1 MEVWIRPSY
10 YYLSQLDEPMPYPV
24 PGHMWDRSLGE
35 KLYGDHMR
43 FIRSV
48 DQLGFD
54 GVLFTEHHAGPN
66 GGLTPSPTVFLAAAS
81 QVTERIKLV
90 IMGIALALYPHP
102 VRVAEELAMLDNLC
116 HGRLEVGFISSGAP
130 SLYAYN
136 LPVSEEG
143 GRYHEAYDLVIKAWT
158 EKNPFE
164 WHSQY
169 YNYKCVSIL
178 PRPLQLPHPPIW
190 TVAASTEGL
199 QWAAE
204 HRLRLICS
212 GTLGGAAENL
222 NYFRNYAATE
232 CGWTPEPTDLG
243 IARELYIGRTESQVR
258 EKMDELFHRKGDMAY
273 KQVSEAPQLA
283 NLHQERRATRSY
295 THQKQRT
302 RRAGEHR
309 TEEAMRGGSF
319 LIGDPDSITE
329 QILHQREVTGAGV
342 VAIRLELGDV
352 DLKEVTDSLELFSRE
367 VLPVLKR
374 A

>member
-10 YYLSQLDEPMPYPV
+10 YYLSQFDEPMPYPV
-24 PGHMWDRSLGE
+24 PGHMWDRSRGE

-43 FIRSV
+43 FIRSL

-54 GVLFTEHHAGPN
+54 GVLFTEHHYGPN
-66 GGLTPSPTVFLAAAS
+66 GGLTPSPNVFLSAAT
-81 QVTERIKLV
+81 QITERIKLV

-143 GRYHEAYDLVIKAWT
+143 GRYHEAYDLVVKAWT
-158 EKNPFE
+158 EENPFE

-169 YNYKCVSIL
+169 YDYKCVSIL

-190 TVAASTEGL
+190 TVAASTESL
-199 QWAAE
+199 QWAAQ
-204 HRLRLICS
+204 HRLQLFCS
-212 GTLGGAAENL
+212 GSLNGAAETL
-222 NYFRNYAATE
+222 NYYRNFTVTE
-232 CGWTPEPTDLG
+232 CGWTPKPSDLG
-243 IARELYIGRTESQVR
+243 ISRELYIGRTKSQVR
-258 EKMDELFHRKGDMAY
+258 EKMDELFHREGDMAF
-273 KQVSEAPQLA
+273 KQVSQAPQLA
-283 NLHQERRATRSY
+283 SLNRERRATRSY
-295 THQKQRT
+295 SHQQQGARQV
-302 RRAGEHR
+302 GEHR
-309 TEEAMRGGSF
+309 TEEAMHSGSF
-319 LIGDPDSITE
+319 LVGDPDSITE

-352 DLKEVTDSLELFSRE
+352 DLAEVTENLELFARE
-367 VLPVLKR
+367 VLPVLKK

>member
-158 EKNPFE
+158 EENPFE

-212 GTLGGAAENL
+212 GTLDGAAENL

-243 IARELYIGRTESQVR
+243 IARELYIGRTKSQVR
-258 EKMDELFHRKGDMAY
+258 EKMDELFHREGDMAY

-283 NLHQERRATRSY
+283 SLQRERRGTRSY
-295 THQKQRT
+295 SHQKQAA

-309 TEEAMRGGSF
+309 TEKAMRSGSF

-352 DLKEVTDSLELFSRE
+352 DLAEVTDNLELFSRE
-367 VLPVLKR
+367 VLPVLKK

>member
-35 KLYGDHMR
+35 KLYEDHMR

-81 QVTERIKLV
+81 QVTEQIKLV

-143 GRYHEAYDLVIKAWT
+143 GRYHEAYDLVVKAWT

-190 TVAASTEGL
+190 TVAASTESL
-199 QWAAE
+199 QWAAQ
-204 HRLRLICS
+204 HQLRVFSS
-212 GTLGGAAENL
+212 GPLDGTAETL
-222 NYFRNYAATE
+222 NYYRNYAATE
-232 CGWTPEPTDLG
+232 CGWTPEPAHLG
-243 IARELYIGRTESQVR
+243 IARELYIGRTKSEVH
-258 EKMDELFHRKGDMAY
+258 EKMDELFHREGDMAY

-295 THQKQRT
+295 THQKQRA

-319 LIGDPDSITE
+319 LIGDPDSLTE

-352 DLKEVTDSLELFSRE
+352 DLDEVTENLELFSRE
-367 VLPVLKR
+367 VLPVLKK